1 VILEPA
7 QLSFAYTFGAS
18 KLYLVFYAAVFLL
31 VILLLPRGIIPSV
44 MDLVARVGRRRAAGP
59 SAPAATASDP
69 HAVAGVQS
77 P

>member
-1 VILEPA
+1 
-7 QLSFAYTFGAS
+7 
-18 KLYLVFYAAVFLL
+18 VFYAAVFLL